1 MRTVIAVV
9 LLGFSWWTCPS
20 PVRSAPPTLT
30 LEELFPDKPFLGR
43 TARALAW
50 SHDERHLAY
59 LWNPYEIEL
68 RDAGGPDLWVWDRT
82 TGKSRRLTSRALLA
96 PFDRDLATLA
106 ESEEKERVEFRRR
119 STLTESER
127 RTLRDADRKA
137 DAERK
142 EPRPTYA
149 GIEGFRWGLEHDR
162 ILFTYRGDLF
172 ELDVAEPTPSPKRLT
187 RTRDRESDARYLD
200 HDRSLVYRRG
210 EGIYRRSLS
219 GGLEEQLNPE
229 LPSGLR
235 WNDWR
240 ISPDGSRLL
249 LMASRRAGAPPK
261 SVAYLTYRD
270 RFAQAKTTE
279 RDTGDDPDANETV
292 LFCIDIAADAAQ
304 PPQGDGKPWEVVRK
318 PVGEPGDLALAED
331 PFTRDGKRFAYA
343 AWKRDKRELVVAV
356 AEVGTKSVRVVHRD
370 TSDGEHRSPS
380 MADPFF
386 SHDGKQLCVLL
397 ERSGYRHAWLIDP
410 TSEGATQLTR
420 GDFEVYPIRFTRDGK
435 RLIVRTSQDSPARM
449 EPAVAAI
456 PSGELTRLAP
466 VSGRFAEIVPTGD
479 ADRVAAIRS
488 AWGALPE
495 LVVADG
501 EGRLRQLTESHAAE
515 AKDRMD
521 RVRPEPF
528 RFQNRHGQW
537 VHGTLMQPPGAKD
550 TEPRPL
556 LIYVYGGPLGE
567 DHQVKDGSVDR
578 FGIYCA
584 ETLGYRYAVIDP
596 RGTSG
601 YGAVFG
607 KANYERPG
615 AAQVEDLVDAVAW
628 LSARHGVD
636 KARVGL
642 HGWSFGGF
650 QTQMCLYTAPDT
662 FTLGIAGA
670 GPTEWQNYNNW
681 YVGGVIAAG
690 RKADELDRY
699 SLTKLAPA
707 LRAPLLLLHGLE
719 DTNVLAQDTIK
730 VYRELLKAGKGPL
743 VELVVDPTGGHGLGG
758 DIDTRRRHE
767 IYAGFLERRW
777 GRGGPTK

>member
-1 MRTVIAVV
+1 MRTA
-9 LLGFSWWTCPS
+9 LLALLLCLAA
-20 PVRSAPPTLT
+20 PVMAAPPLT
-30 LEELFPDKPFLGR
+30 LEELFPDKPYLGR

-50 SHDERHLAY
+50 SHDERLLAY
-59 LWNPYEIEL
+59 LWNPYDAGL
-68 RDAGGPDLWVWDRT
+68 RDSGGPDLWIWDRA
-82 TGKSRRLTSRALLA
+82 TGKSRPLTSRAVLR
-96 PFDRDLATLA
+96 PFDRDLSALA
-106 ESEEKERVEFRRR
+106 EAEDKERTEQQRRASLSEEERRR
-119 STLTESER
+119 
-127 RTLRDADRKA
+127 LREADRKA

-149 GIEGFRWGLEHDR
+149 GIEGFRWAEENRR
-162 ILFTYRGDLF
+162 IVFTYRGDLF
-172 ELDVAEPTPSPKRLT
+172 ELEADGSNPVPRRLT
-187 RTRDRESDARYLD
+187 RTRDQETRARYVD
-200 HDRSLVYRRG
+200 HDRAIVFRRG
-210 EGIYRRSLS
+210 DGIYRRPVAVA
-219 GGLEEQLNPE
+219 GIEEQLNPE
-229 LPSGLR
+229 LPTGLR

-240 ISPDGSRLL
+240 LSPDGRRLL
-249 LMASRRAGAPPK
+249 LVSSRRAGAPPR
-261 SVAYLTYRD
+261 SVSYLTYRD
-270 RFAQAKTTE
+270 RFAQPRTTE

-292 LFCIDIAADAAQ
+292 LWCVDVDSDAAQ
-304 PPQGDGKPWEVVRK
+304 PPRGDGKPWEVHRK
-318 PVGEPGDLALAED
+318 PAGEPGDLALAED

-343 AWKRDKRELVVAV
+343 AWKRDKRELTVVVADP
-356 AEVGTKSVRVVHRD
+356 ESKSQRTVHRD

-380 MADPFF
+380 LADPFF
-386 SHDGKQLCVLL
+386 SPDGKRLCVLL

-410 TSEGATQLTR
+410 NSEGATQLTR
-420 GDFEVYPIRFTRDGK
+420 GDFEVYPLRFTQDGTG
-435 RLIVRTSQDSPARM
+435 LVVRTSRDSPARM
-449 EPAVAAI
+449 EPALASI
-456 PSGELTRLAP
+456 PDGVLTGLSPAP
-466 VSGRFAEIVPTGD
+466 GRYAEVLPTKD
-479 ADRVAAIRS
+479 ARQVAAIRS

-495 LVVADG
+495 LVVADT
-501 EGRLRQLTESHAAE
+501 EGRLRTLTESHAPE
-515 AKDRMD
+515 AADRQT
-521 RVRPEPF
+521 RIPVKPF
-528 RFQNRHGQW
+528 RFRNRHGQW

-550 TEPRPL
+550 ADVRPL

-584 ETLGYRYAVIDP
+584 ETLGYRYAVVDP

-615 AAQVEDLVDAVAW
+615 VAQVEDLVDAVGW
-628 LSARHGVD
+628 ISAGYGVD

-650 QTQMCLYTAPDT
+650 QTQMCLYTAPET

-699 SLTKLAPA
+699 SLTKLAPG
-707 LRAPLLLLHGLE
+707 LKAPLLLLHGLE

-777 GRGGPTK
+777 GRAGAPVR